1 MQRDLYGLY
10 DTFMGIYK
18 NEEVHQVE
26 RQRKR
31 SGIGLREPLT
41 PVKIEE
47 NFQKDRPSEREMISI
62 VENIN

>member
-1 MQRDLYGLY
+1 
-10 DTFMGIYK
+10 MGIYK

-41 PVKIEE
+41 PVNIE